1 MAEEQKGIKKKKRPT
16 ALKRQ
21 IQDQKKYL
29 KNRMFKSRVR
39 TAMNSLEK
47 SISEKD
53 QSTIKTCLS
62 AVYSLMDKGVK
73 RGIFKKNKADRTKSR
88 LTARAVAK

>member
-1 MAEEQKGIKKKKRPT
+1 MAEEQKVIKKKKRPT

-21 IQDQKKYL
+21 IQDEKKYL

-53 QSTIKTCLS
+53 EGAIKTCLS
-62 AVYSLMDKGVK
+62 AVYSMMDKGVK
-73 RGIFKKNKADRTKSR
+73 RGVFKKNKADRTKSR
-88 LTARAVAK
+88 LTARAAK